1 MLIDILIKIGLALL
15 ALMFLSMAVITIIVV
30 VREGMAE
37 RREKHGVTE
46 RNNRR

>member
-1 MLIDILIKIGLALL
+1 MLIDILLKIVFALL

-37 RREKHGVTE
+37 RRK
-46 RNNRR
+46 RRG